1 LLSGTGR
8 QKKEFESSG
17 VKMIA
22 EKLTIKRIDGIGVK
36 HLTLISEMAAGRWP
50 FLAPT
55 KNSLELAK
63 IAPFSDPKVEQA
75 TNKGI
80 SQANIPSILSP
91 KVTAT
96 AREA

>member
-8 QKKEFESSG
+8 DVRELESSG
-17 VKMIA
+17 SLSSA
-22 EKLTIKRIDGIGVK
+22 KLTIKRIDGIGVK
-36 HLTLISEMAAGRWP
+36 HLTLISEIAAGRWP

-55 KNSLELAK
+55 KNNRELAK

-75 TNKGI
+75 TNNGI